1 MGGLGVVAFYRL
13 IDLAYWILYL
23 TPAVYLTQQGILAYR
38 PLLTGLGLYVAWLIM
53 QGPGR
58 KHDGL
63 NVPDVQRA
71 VAREGSRIPFQPV
84 LAKTA
89 ASAVTLGAGGAA
101 GSEGPS
107 PCSGRRSA
115 PGWATPSAS
124 TRPAPRC
131 WSAPARRPGSRP
143 PSTRRWRGPSSPWR
157 RSSGSL
163 AVGAFP
169 PVVVASVVAA
179 VVSHVFLG
187 NHPAFPIP
195 VEYGYA
201 LQRELLIFYPFLG
214 VLAGLVAALFVRLFF
229 ATDDF
234 MRRLTLPRWSH
245 PTHRRRG
252 SGRCWSCSPRDCWW
266 DTGTS
271 RCTWMS
277 SAG

>member
-1 MGGLGVVAFYRL
+1 MCSAR
-13 IDLAYWILYL
+13 W
-23 TPAVYLTQQGILAYR
+23 R
-38 PLLTGLGLYVAWLIM
+38 
-53 QGPGR
+53 GR
-58 KHDGL
+58 GAGF
-63 NVPDVQRA
+63 PS
-71 VAREGSRIPFQPV
+71 SRC

-101 GSEGPS
+101 GSEGPVAVL
-107 PCSGRRSA
+107 GSA
-115 PGWATPSAS
+115 LGSWLGYAF
-124 TRPAPRC
+124 RFD
-131 WSAPARRPGSRP
+131 PARTKVLVGAGAAAGISAAFNAPLAGAFFALEEIL
-143 PSTRRWRGPSSPWR
+143 
-157 RSSGSL
+157 GSL

-234 MRRLTLPRWSH
+234 IAAAHAAALESSPLGGAVVGALVLLSKGTAGGSRAPRGA
-245 PTHRRRG
+245 P
-252 SGRCWSCSPRDCWW
+252 RCVRPDELVGCWRSWPWGAWWRPR
-266 DTGTS
+266 S
-271 RCTWMS
+271 R
-277 SAG
+277 